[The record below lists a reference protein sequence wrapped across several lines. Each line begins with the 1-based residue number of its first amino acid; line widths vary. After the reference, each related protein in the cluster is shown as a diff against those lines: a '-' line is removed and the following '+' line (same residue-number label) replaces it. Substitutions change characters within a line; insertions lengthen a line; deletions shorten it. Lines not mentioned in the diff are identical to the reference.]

1 MKLKSFG
8 CSFIH
13 GTDLSDAIDPS
24 TPSQLT
30 WPALLAKR
38 YNLKYRCSA
47 GGGLGNLAILDR
59 LSYDIYRDPTDIF
72 VVQWTYIDRF
82 DYSDPNGNHF
92 DLGENDWNSILPGH
106 QTTLSKLYFYSLH
119 SEYRDRLTA
128 LIYVKTAIDL
138 LLQFDCRFIMTYLDQ
153 ILLCDRWHLSPAMRS
168 WQSGIATYLCD
179 FDGQDFVTW
188 SRQQRYA
195 VGQSGHPLEPAHAAA
210 ADLMQPIIESIL
222 HRA

>member
-1 MKLKSFG
+1 MNLRSFG

-13 GTDLSDAIDPS
+13 GTDLSDAVDPTTAS
-24 TPSQLT
+24 GLT
-30 WPALLAKR
+30 WPALLAR
-38 YNLKYRCSA
+38 RFGLDYHCHA
-47 GGGLGNLAILDR
+47 GGGQGNLAVLDR
-59 LSYDIYRDPTDIF
+59 LSQEICKDPSAVF

-82 DYSDPNGNHF
+82 DYSDPHGHHFNNGT
-92 DLGENDWNSILPGH
+92 NDWRAVLPGSGSS
-106 QTTLSKLYFYSLH
+106 LSHMYFGSLH
-119 SEYRDRLTA
+119 SEYRDKLTA

-138 LLQFDCRFIMTYLDQ
+138 LQHHNCRFVMTYLDPS
-153 ILLCDRWHLSPAMRS
+153 LMCERWHVSTPMRS
-168 WQSGIATYLCD
+168 WQNHIATYLCD

-210 ADLMQPIIESIL
+210 ADLMQPVIESIL